1 MRARHITV
9 TAAFMSL
16 LTASAFATTPSAR
29 VIDWASA
36 EKNYIA
42 AVQSQ
47 NIGVQQSAAQF
58 IGEYRLKGAVSELAR
73 VLREDPVETTRM
85 KAAASL
91 VRIGGD
97 EALSAVREAVLFDG
111 SEKVAR
117 FCEKLMESAS
127 EQHDLSMKN

>member
-16 LTASAFATTPSAR
+16 LTASAFATTPSTR

-73 VLREDPVETTRM
+73 VLRVDPVETTRM